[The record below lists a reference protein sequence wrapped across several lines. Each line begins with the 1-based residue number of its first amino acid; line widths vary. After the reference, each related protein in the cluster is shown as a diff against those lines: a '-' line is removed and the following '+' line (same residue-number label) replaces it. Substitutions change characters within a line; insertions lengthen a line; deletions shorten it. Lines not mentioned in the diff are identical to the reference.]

1 MSVDKPLIR
10 PGRIF
15 IVLWAF
21 TVLVEIISLQ
31 VRLAIFGGTGWLTS
45 IKFATFGAQIGF
57 TACLAVLCA
66 ALCGLWTVG
75 FIGISRLFHA
85 SAEKTLRRC
94 ATWWIVI
101 LTLDLILRHK
111 VGELLGNAFD
121 FFEFATGVGGVWRML
136 EQAFQW
142 YGDVIA
148 IIVVSVIVVGVAT
161 YFFFRW
167 FFKPREKISALD
179 KIPKAVVTGFTITTF
194 IASLLLMSVFAPR
207 MPDVQK
213 ILAGETIVGAVFNV
227 IVNVGTD
234 FDRDGYGAFELPP
247 DEMPFD
253 ASIHPHAPDN
263 PDDGIDQDQ
272 ILGDFSISS
281 LSEQTKKRIDA
292 QGTPVM
298 QSYVDRR
305 NVVIVLMESVR
316 YDMLDATVD
325 GQYVMPEMRKFID
338 RGAIRVDNAFASRG
352 FTQNSVT
359 QTLNGSYFET
369 ETSLVDDFKKLGY
382 YTAVFNGE
390 SLKDE
395 GFDESCGWNRAG
407 DTIVDPRNIEAN
419 IYHHQSVPASV
430 LMNEAEKF
438 LDAYDTSKPLFL
450 YVFYQDP
457 HFPYQQDNPP
467 VLTDREIR
475 RSEITAQTRP
485 RLWRTYA
492 NQVHH
497 LDMAAGRLI
506 RALDDKKMLDNS
518 LVIFISDHGESL
530 FDDGY
535 LLGHGIAIQDTMT
548 HAVMTIWGAHHDI
561 PILMT
566 HADIRKFIQDD
577 FGSKPKKP
585 EFTDKAHPIMQY
597 IGSTTVPSAI
607 SQRFADGSRITW
619 EFASQSAWRETT
631 NASFPNQSEKRL
643 MPQHGNMPVDAKI
656 DVAESLEPTGIFR
669 SPIDNPLEDPMVQ
682 NMIHEWEYMQWKHW
696 N

>member
-15 IVLWAF
+15 VVLWAF
-21 TVLVEIISLQ
+21 TVLVELVSLQ
-31 VRLAIFGGTGWLTS
+31 IRLAIFGGTGWLTN
-45 IKFATFGAQIGF
+45 IKFATLGSQIGF
-57 TACLAVLCA
+57 SAALTVLCA
-66 ALCGLWTVG
+66 ALCGLWTIC
-75 FIGISRLFHA
+75 FIGFGRLFRA

-94 ATWWIVI
+94 ATGWIVI
-101 LTLDLILRHK
+101 LALDLILRHK

-148 IIVVSVIVVGVAT
+148 IVVVSVIVVGVAT
-161 YFFFRW
+161 YFFFKW
-167 FFKPREKISALD
+167 FFKPRDKISALD
-179 KIPKAVVTGFTITTF
+179 KIPKAVVTGFTVAMF
-194 IASLLLMSVFAPR
+194 IAGLLIMSVFAPR

-213 ILAGETIVGAVFNV
+213 VLANETIVGAVFNV

-234 FDRDGYGAFELPP
+234 FDRDGYGAFDLPP
-247 DEMPFD
+247 DDMPFD

-263 PDDGIDQDQ
+263 PDDGIDQDL

-281 LSEQTKKRIDA
+281 LPEQTKKRIDA
-292 QGTPVM
+292 QGTPNN

-325 GQYVMPEMRKFID
+325 GQYVMPEMRKFIE
-338 RGAIRVDNAFASRG
+338 RGAVRVDQAFASRG

-359 QTLNGSYFET
+359 QTLSGSYFET
-369 ETSLVDDFKKLGY
+369 ETTLVDDFKSLGY
-382 YTAVFNGE
+382 HTAVFNGE
-390 SLKDE
+390 SLLDE
-395 GFDESCGWNRAG
+395 GFDKSCGWNRSG
-407 DTIVDPRNIEAN
+407 DTIVDPRNIAAN
-419 IYHHQSVPASV
+419 IYHHQSVPARV
-430 LMNEAEKF
+430 LMDEAEKF
-438 LDAYDTSKPLFL
+438 LDNYDTSKPLFL

-492 NQVHH
+492 NQVYH

-506 RALDDKKMLDNS
+506 RALDEKKMLDNS

-561 PILMT
+561 PVLMT
-566 HADIRKFIQDD
+566 HADIRQFIFDD

-619 EFASQSAWRETT
+619 EFASHSAWRETT
-631 NASFPNQSEKRL
+631 MASFPNQKEKML
-643 MPQHGNMPVDAKI
+643 MPQHGNVSVDTKI
-656 DVAESLEPTGIFR
+656 DVAQSLEPSGIIR